1 MRLRSVAA
9 VMVALLLGACSS
21 GAAADGSKGRLT
33 VFGAASL
40 TEAFTDI
47 GAAFENDNPGVDVS
61 LSFAGTPDLVAQI
74 EQGAGAAVLASA
86 DEANMERI
94 VAGDLTE
101 TEPQVFATNRLAIVV
116 EPGNPKGIGGL
127 ADLAADDLI
136 VALAAPEVPA
146 GRYAAQMLDEARV
159 RIEADSLEVDVK
171 AVLTRVSLGEADA
184 GIVYATDVVAAGED
198 VLGIEI
204 PADQN
209 VIARYPIAVLAGGSE
224 TAQAFVDFVLSA
236 EGQGLLE
243 ASGFGPP

>member
-21 GAAADGSKGRLT
+21 GAASDRETERLT

-47 GAAFENDNPGVDVS
+47 GAAFEDDNPGVDVS

-74 EQGAGAAVLASA
+74 EQGAGADILASA

-94 VAGDLTE
+94 VEGGLTK

-116 EPGNPKGIGGL
+116 EPGNPKGIRGL

-136 VALAAPEVPA
+136 VALTAPEVPA
-146 GRYAAQMLDEARV
+146 GRYAAQILDEAGV
-159 RIEADSLEVDVK
+159 QVEADSLEVDVK

-209 VIARYPIAVLAGGSE
+209 VIARYPIAVLTGGSE
-224 TAQAFVDFVLSA
+224 TVQAFVDFVLSA
-236 EGQGLLE
+236 EGQELLE

>member
-1 MRLRSVAA
+1 M
-9 VMVALLLGACSS
+9 LGACSS
-21 GAAADGSKGRLT
+21 GAAVDGSKERLT

-47 GAAFENDNPGVDVS
+47 GAAFEDDNPGVDVS

-74 EQGAGAAVLASA
+74 EQGAGADVLASA

-94 VAGDLTE
+94 VEGDLTKS
-101 TEPQVFATNRLAIVV
+101 EPQVFATNRLAIVV
-116 EPGNPKGIGGL
+116 EPGNPKGIRGL

-136 VALAAPEVPA
+136 VVLAASEVPA
-146 GRYAAQMLDEARV
+146 GRYAAQILDEAGV
-159 RIEADSLEVDVK
+159 RIEPDSLEVDVK

-184 GIVYATDVVAAGED
+184 GIVYVTDVVAAGGD

-204 PADQN
+204 PVDQN
-209 VIARYPIAVLAGGSE
+209 VIARYPIAVLAGSSE

-243 ASGFGPP
+243 AIGFGSP

>member
-1 MRLRSVAA
+1 MRLRSTASVA
-9 VMVALLLGACSS
+9 VALLLGACSS
-21 GAAADGSKGRLT
+21 GTATDGSSERVI

-47 GAAFENDNPGVDVS
+47 SAAFEEDNPGVDVS

-74 EQGAGAAVLASA
+74 EQGAGADVLASA
-86 DEANMERI
+86 DETNMERI
-94 VAGDLTE
+94 VKGNLAE
-101 TEPQVFATNRLAIVV
+101 TEPQIFATNRLAIAV
-116 EPGNPKGIGGL
+116 EPGNPKGINSL
-127 ADLAADDLI
+127 ADLADPDLI
-136 VALAAPEVPA
+136 VALTSPEVPA
-146 GRYAAQMLDEARV
+146 GRYAAQMLDEASV
-159 RIEADSLEVDVK
+159 RAEADSLEVDVK

-184 GIVYATDVVAAGED
+184 GIVYATDVVAAGEN
-198 VLGIEI
+198 VQGIEI

-209 VIARYPIAVLAGGSE
+209 VVARYPITVLAGGSE